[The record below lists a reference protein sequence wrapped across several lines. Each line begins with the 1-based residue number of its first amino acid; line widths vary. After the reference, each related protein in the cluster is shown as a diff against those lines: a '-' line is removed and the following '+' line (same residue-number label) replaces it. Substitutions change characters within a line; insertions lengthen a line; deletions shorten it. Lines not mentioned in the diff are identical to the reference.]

1 MPIKEENQ
9 QIMSLGNSRIERV
22 RGHLAI
28 LSMLTVRVVALEY
41 SQLHKNLIVCDFG
54 GCENV
59 LRDAGVRAVPI

>member
-28 LSMLTVRVVALEY
+28 A
-41 SQLHKNLIVCDFG
+41 C
-54 GCENV
+54 
-59 LRDAGVRAVPI
+59 